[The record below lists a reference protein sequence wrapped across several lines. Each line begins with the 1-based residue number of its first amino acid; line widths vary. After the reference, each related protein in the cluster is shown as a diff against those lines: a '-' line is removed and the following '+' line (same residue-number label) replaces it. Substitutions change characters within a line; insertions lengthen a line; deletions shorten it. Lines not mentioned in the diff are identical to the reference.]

1 MTRPGCHLCDE
12 MKALVATLAPEHQVE
27 LVEVDITG
35 HRELEQQFG
44 NEIPVRW
51 LGAEAIAK
59 VRTTRRTLLDRLPQ
73 K

>member
-1 MTRPGCHLCDE
+1 M
-12 MKALVATLAPEHQVE
+12 AVE

-44 NEIPVRW
+44 NEIPVLL
-51 LGAEAIAK
+51 LGEEAIAK